1 MGPYLHYESHRI
13 SRLHAQIVRRPTSE
27 GVDHE
32 KPGRPELR
40 DKVVDEE
47 VPGDVQGAGEP
58 ELLLR
63 SGSQDCGEEFCVIRH
78 GERCGPG
85 SKEAIS
91 GAPIAYPL
99 K

>member
-1 MGPYLHYESHRI
+1 
-13 SRLHAQIVRRPTSE
+13 
-27 GVDHE
+27 
-32 KPGRPELR
+32 LR

-63 SGSQDCGEEFCVIRH
+63 SGSQDCGEEFCEIRH

-99 K
+99 KLRSLTLVKGGENCEEKRA